1 MALKRFLNPLTL
13 RPRTARTEAAPE
25 PSFGG
30 ELRRLQF
37 APPAA
42 LRGVIAAGAG
52 PPGRTVRPISVARWL
67 PGDKALPALPLYPL
81 QPRGPAKPPRPP
93 SPAAPGATMRAAAGA
108 RPAFPGRLRSLF
120 SILSQSKG
128 TWQVEGGR
136 PGACASLPVGI
147 STACP
152 GAAGTARH

>member
-1 MALKRFLNPLTL
+1 MFIVFSSRRA
-13 RPRTARTEAAPE
+13 PRGHRRGRWASGPDSLAHQCSQVTT
-25 PSFGG
+25 GG
-30 ELRRLQF
+30 
-37 APPAA
+37 
-42 LRGVIAAGAG
+42 
-52 PPGRTVRPISVARWL
+52 
-67 PGDKALPALPLYPL
+67 KALSARPLYPL
-81 QPRGPAKPPRPP
+81 PPRGPAKPPRPP
-93 SPAAPGATMRAAAGA
+93 SPATSGATMRAAAGA
-108 RPAFPGRLRSLF
+108 RPAFPGRLRSLL